1 VKNTFGI
8 PLYSKEYT
16 FPVLLDRKGEDIKLV
31 IINFQYIMKPSELE
45 NVTPKLKLL
54 SIKCDFSVA
63 EHQEH
68 I

>member
-16 FPVLLDRKGEDIKLV
+16 FPVLLDRRREDKKLV

-45 NVTPKLKLL
+45 NFTPK
-54 SIKCDFSVA
+54 
-63 EHQEH
+63 
-68 I
+68 